1 MAIERTFSIV
11 KPDAVSKNL
20 IGEIYHRMESAGLTI
35 VAAKML
41 RLTSEQ
47 AAGFYAEHQGRP
59 FYDALVT
66 RFDIEEAWAE
76 RQLKKVTR

>member
-41 RLTSEQ
+41 RLTSDQ
-47 AAGFYAEHQGRP
+47 AAGFYAGRYSSRLLRREHRSQRGARC
-59 FYDALVT
+59 
-66 RFDIEEAWAE
+66 
-76 RQLKKVTR
+76 RQLCLCPA

>member
-1 MAIERTFSIV
+1 
-11 KPDAVSKNL
+11 K
-20 IGEIYHRMESAGLTI
+20 
-35 VAAKML
+35 
-41 RLTSEQ
+41 
-47 AAGFYAEHQGRP
+47 

>member
-1 MAIERTFSIV
+1 MRGD
-11 KPDAVSKNL
+11 KPDNTRVMGK
-20 IGEIYHRMESAGLTI
+20 T
-35 VAAKML
+35 VKK
-41 RLTSEQ
+41 
-47 AAGFYAEHQGRP
+47 